1 MNFAKKKYSQKK
13 KLLPVQLPLPLPCRT
28 KCIKR
33 HIDGTLVSSSLGSSL
48 FQIQWKIVNS
58 GYSIIDLSEIF
69 ISTFSSSFRND
80 LYISWK
86 KIKRAIFLLFVT
98 FHYDLSFFFFFEK
111 KRYEKRETLP
121 QPIIRHSLNLILSPV
136 KVFTTNRYR

>member
-13 KLLPVQLPLPLPCRT
+13 KLLPVQLPLPLSCRT

-33 HIDGTLVSSSLGSSL
+33 HVDGTLVSSSLGSSL

-69 ISTFSSSFRND
+69 ISTFSSSFRNN

-98 FHYDLSFFFFFEK
+98 FHYDLSFFFFFWKEK
-111 KRYEKRETLP
+111 IWETWNFTPAYNKTQPQLDIVARE
-121 QPIIRHSLNLILSPV
+121 SLYDQQI
-136 KVFTTNRYR
+136 